1 LGFLKSLGLR
11 FLPSPKKGQ
20 VELNFDLNHKKTPGK
35 AMKGLKTSWKL

>member
-20 VELNFDLNHKKTPGK
+20 VELNFDLNHKNSQAGK
-35 AMKGLKTSWKL
+35 AMKGLKTS